1 MAGPSARVR
10 LVISVLAAL
19 AILVPLAWLW
29 QASLVGKEL
38 FRHEHGLPRLRRWP
52 GSWS

>member
-10 LVISVLAAL
+10 LLISVLAAL

-29 QASLVGKEL
+29 QASLVGKSYSVMSM
-38 FRHEHGLPRLRRWP
+38 G
-52 GSWS
+52 